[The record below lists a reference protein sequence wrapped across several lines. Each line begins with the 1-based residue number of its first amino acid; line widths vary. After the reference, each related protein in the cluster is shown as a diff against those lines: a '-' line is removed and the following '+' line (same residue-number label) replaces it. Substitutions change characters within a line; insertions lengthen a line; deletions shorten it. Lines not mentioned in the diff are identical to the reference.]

1 MRLFLAFPFSEL
13 CPLWL
18 KLGKLGN
25 LIRSGRQ
32 LPLPRVRH
40 HLTKFHFLAASQSL
54 LGGEAESVPFHK
66 VRRRK
71 CNAGA
76 SRDSAGF
83 NWTTTCNDLRL
94 CIPTHDSL
102 VIGRTG
108 CTLATHSLH
117 SCPKG
122 GATYESPC
130 FRPHDWRLLQE
141 HAFTTVALCDQQFP
155 FVQFPKSSRFV
166 MIQDYRMQ

>member
-1 MRLFLAFPFSEL
+1 MRLLLAFLFFEL

-18 KLGKLGN
+18 KLGKLGK

-54 LGGEAESVPFHK
+54 HSGEAESVPFHK

-76 SRDSAGF
+76 SRGSAGF
-83 NWTTTCNDLRL
+83 DWTTSHEDLRS

-130 FRPHDWRLLQE
+130 FVLTIGVYIRNMRLRPLPCAINNFLSFNFLKAACSQ
-141 HAFTTVALCDQQFP
+141 
-155 FVQFPKSSRFV
+155 
-166 MIQDYRMQ
+166 